1 MLGADGLWSGN
12 CVKIP
17 DLIRNEDGFDYAAHG
32 INEREKEI
40 IRLIAGGNSTK
51 EIAAELYLSEGT
63 VRNYLSSILDKL
75 QLRDRTQV
83 AVFYYQH
90 SSRKLD
96 NASGRFDECRC
107 IKW

>member
-1 MLGADGLWSGN
+1 MIKQKVGTY
-12 CVKIP
+12 
-17 DLIRNEDGFDYAAHG
+17 NENREKRGEKELQAHG

-40 IRLIAGGNSTK
+40 IRLIAGGNSNK

-90 SSRKLD
+90 K
-96 NASGRFDECRC
+96 
-107 IKW
+107 